1 MSGTIATAETDIDA
15 TPERVWSALTE
26 PEQISQYMYGSRV
39 ETTWEV
45 GSPITWSG
53 EMEGRPYEDK
63 GEVLTYDEPHVLSV
77 THYSPTMGKPD
88 EPENYHNLVYTLTAT
103 DAGTHLQ
110 LTQDGNESDE
120 QAEQFSQNWQQ
131 MLDGLKAQVEGS

>member
-1 MSGTIATAETDIDA
+1 MSGKIAKAETDIDA

-26 PEQISQYMYGSRV
+26 PDQISAYMWESSV

-45 GSPITWSG
+45 GGPITWSG

-63 GEVLTYDEPHVLSV
+63 GEVLTYDEPHVLST

-88 EPENYHNLVYTLTAT
+88 VPESYHTLVYTLTPT
-103 DAGTHLQ
+103 GDGTHLE

-131 MLDGLKAQVEGS
+131 MLDGLKAHVEG